1 MFVLQIHGL
10 ASDNLLM
17 SDKLLV
23 DESSVQCFDSKQARR
38 KKSLVGSTTSRFTLQ
53 SSEVV
58 KLWITCLSHPTG
70 SIVEAILASDSDS
83 ELNGEVTYSLE
94 EDDEDGT
101 FLLNPVTGVFNVTR
115 ALDYE
120 TQRYYILTAK
130 AQDGGGL
137 ASTVRVYFNV
147 LDIND
152 NPPIFSS
159 NAYSSSVSESLPP
172 GSSIVTVQASDGDD
186 GR

>member
-1 MFVLQIHGL
+1 M
-10 ASDNLLM
+10 
-17 SDKLLV
+17 
-23 DESSVQCFDSKQARR
+23 
-38 KKSLVGSTTSRFTLQ
+38 
-53 SSEVV
+53 EV
-58 KLWITCLSHPTG
+58 
-70 SIVEAILASDSDS
+70 ILASDSDS
-83 ELNGEVTYSLE
+83 ELNGEVNYSLE

-130 AQDGGGL
+130 AHDGGGL

-152 NPPIFSS
+152 NPPVFSS
-159 NAYSSSVSESLPP
+159 SAYSTSVSESLPP
-172 GSSIVTVQASDGDD
+172 GSSIVTVEASDGDD